1 LTKQKDFVT
10 EGLVLGEFGAR
21 SNSQKGKV
29 SYRRFVEEGLLREI
43 ENPFEQLR
51 WQTVLGDES
60 FVRRLSDKLKSH
72 RAHRR
77 EVTGVRRVL
86 RATEPRG
93 LVERVAKH
101 YRIEIKKLLD
111 EPAHGS
117 EARNVAIWLLR
128 QKGALTLREIG
139 VLFGGIDYAAVSQ
152 RVRRVDQHMAK
163 HKQFR
168 ETCEIL
174 NV

>member
-1 LTKQKDFVT
+1 MARALR
-10 EGLVLGEFGAR
+10 LEFEDALYHLCAR
-21 SNSQKGKV
+21 GN
-29 SYRRFVEEGLLREI
+29 
-43 ENPFEQLR
+43 
-51 WQTVLGDES
+51 
-60 FVRRLSDKLKSH
+60 
-72 RAHRR
+72 RR
-77 EVTGVRRVL
+77 EQIFADEKDYQRFEELLAQSLERYQVVL
-86 RATEPRG
+86 RATEPRV

-139 VLFGGIDYAAVSQ
+139 VLFGGIDYAAVRQ
-152 RVRRVDQHMAK
+152 RVRRVDQHMAR
-163 HKQFR
+163 HKQLR
-168 ETCEIL
+168 KTCEIL